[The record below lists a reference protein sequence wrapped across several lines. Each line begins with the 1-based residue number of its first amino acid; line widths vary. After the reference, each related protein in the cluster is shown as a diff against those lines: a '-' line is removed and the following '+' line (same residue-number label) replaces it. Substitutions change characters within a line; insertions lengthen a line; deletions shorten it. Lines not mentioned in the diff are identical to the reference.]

1 MSHKRQSLS
10 RNTESRMKIRE
21 TCKNFVTRLAG
32 GIKGNCRKWALHSLP
47 GVVFFPVTLTLRKL
61 CYTRDLT
68 LPGIPVARSG
78 QKCHCKPCT
87 CRRIRGHSDSWPAD
101 IIGTMMRAH
110 DEEIMTARCASPGS
124 ETVASRQLAW
134 PQHDEHTVATVV
146 SMRSSEAMLRDD
158 ESDLHY
164 SRNEQNPV
172 NASGTPRSWQPM
184 DVESSY
190 TSTALTTPL
199 PDHDG
204 PRTSTTTPWIDGV
217 VALADTCHQL
227 WKQQTKACHVCSAY
241 VEKQV
246 EFERR
251 EESYWPS
258 TAAAHPQVQF
268 YRSFLFDEES
278 VMETVRSRWIDEDDG
293 DRDDEVLDPAVVEQL
308 AGLDQQQQQ
317 QQPSHSSWLPQGTFA

>member
-1 MSHKRQSLS
+1 
-10 RNTESRMKIRE
+10 
-21 TCKNFVTRLAG
+21 
-32 GIKGNCRKWALHSLP
+32 
-47 GVVFFPVTLTLRKL
+47 
-61 CYTRDLT
+61 
-68 LPGIPVARSG
+68 
-78 QKCHCKPCT
+78 
-87 CRRIRGHSDSWPAD
+87 
-101 IIGTMMRAH
+101 MRAH

-124 ETVASRQLAW
+124 ETMAASTRQPAW

-164 SRNEQNPV
+164 SRKEQHPMTDN
-172 NASGTPRSWQPM
+172 SSSPRSWQPM
-184 DVESSY
+184 DVEQSY
-190 TSTALTTPL
+190 TSTVLTTSL

-204 PRTSTTTPWIDGV
+204 ARTSTTPWIDGV

-258 TAAAHPQVQF
+258 SAVAHPQVQF

-317 QQPSHSSWLPQGTFA
+317 QPSHTSWLPQGTFA